1 MNIGVV
7 SSFIQESIIN
17 NNKNLN
23 KSLEKITNGL
33 KINKASDD
41 ASGLAIADKLRTQ
54 ASSIKQSITNG
65 NSAIKLTQIAD
76 KSMAEQSNILD
87 IVKSKLIQAN
97 TDTASNTSREAIRQD
112 INKLLEQLDN
122 IASQTNYNGKTLL
135 QANSSDMNSTN
146 ELTFQIGE
154 RASDIISVK
163 TIQANTNGLGGGT
176 SSTTSVGSTVTSS
189 ETITFPAMTTSV
201 TLAISH
207 SGGGFFSPLSQFT
220 PTSTSTIINT
230 GSSNFNI
237 SDGVSSGPLFVGQ
250 TLTLTAGTVYGISSD
265 NADFTLSGNF
275 SSVTLDYRN
284 SPNSIDY
291 SGTYN
296 TNSGGVSLSG
306 LKALGEYALTKQ
318 ESETYQI
325 VVDDAVTKL
334 NEYRGEMGSTQNQI
348 ESAVRNLMTQETNIR
363 AAESIIRDVDY
374 SVESANFNKLNV
386 ISQSGSF
393 ALSQANNLEKNI
405 LRFLE

>member
-23 KSLEKITNGL
+23 KSLEKITSGL

-97 TDTASNTSREAIRQD
+97 TDTSSNASREAIRQD

-122 IASQTNYNGKTLL
+122 IASQTNYNGLTLL
-135 QANSSDMNSTN
+135 QANSSDKNSTN
-146 ELTFQIGE
+146 ELAFQVGE
-154 RASDIISVK
+154 KSSDIISIGI
-163 TIQANTNGLGGGT
+163 IQANTNGLGGGT

-237 SDGVSSGPLFVGQ
+237 SDGFSSGPLFVGQ
-250 TLTLTAGTVYGISSD
+250 SLTLTAGTVYGISSD

-284 SPNSIDY
+284 PPNYMNY

-296 TNSGGVSLSG
+296 TNSGGVSLSD

-318 ESETYQI
+318 ESETYQA
-325 VVDDAVTKL
+325 VLDDAVTKL

-348 ESAVRNLMTQETNIR
+348 ESAVRNLMTQETNIK

-386 ISQSGSF
+386 ISQAGSF

>member
-23 KSLEKITNGL
+23 KSLEKITSGL

-97 TDTASNTSREAIRQD
+97 TDTSSNASREAIRQD

-122 IASQTNYNGKTLL
+122 IASQTNYNGITLL
-135 QANSSDMNSTN
+135 QANSSDKNSTN
-146 ELTFQIGE
+146 ELAFQVGE
-154 RASDIISVK
+154 KSSDIISIGI
-163 TIQANTNGLGGGT
+163 IQANTNGLGGGT

-237 SDGVSSGPLFVGQ
+237 GDGFSSGPLFVGQ
-250 TLTLTAGTVYGISSD
+250 SLTLTAGTVYGISSD

-284 SPNSIDY
+284 PPNYMNY

-296 TNSGGVSLSG
+296 TNSGGVSLSD

-318 ESETYQI
+318 ESETYQA
-325 VVDDAVTKL
+325 VLDDAVTKL

-348 ESAVRNLMTQETNIR
+348 ESAVRNLMTQETNIK

-386 ISQSGSF
+386 ISQAGSF